1 LFPPV
6 TYWLPAKHQLVVVRR
21 VELNSHLVTAGA
33 VIPPAAPLYVWR
45 LPAVEGAEAEGWAAD
60 EAARLVEDEMG
71 RTEDEEVIALLG
83 VAAADEGRTDELVI
97 ADEAGRVD
105 EVEGLTEEEIT
116 ADEDGRVEETTE
128 DTLEAEAEVV
138 TGLAPDDL
146 SIS

>member
-1 LFPPV
+1 
-6 TYWLPAKHQLVVVRR
+6 
-21 VELNSHLVTAGA
+21 
-33 VIPPAAPLYVWR
+33 
-45 LPAVEGAEAEGWAAD
+45 
-60 EAARLVEDEMG
+60 MG
-71 RTEDEEVIALLG
+71 RTEDEEVIALLE
-83 VAAADEGRTDELVI
+83 VAAADEGRTDELMM

-105 EVEGLTEEEIT
+105 EVEGRTEEEIT